1 MPSYSSVK
9 GYQVLEIMFV
19 SQEPAK
25 GHSLLV
31 PLRVVPVSAPALI
44 VLYSELSL
52 CVHSSLRT
60 RSAQEEGEVLP
71 LSLWREC
78 SGVEF

>member
-25 GHSLLV
+25 GHSLLADSSARGPCLCTSPHCPV
-31 PLRVVPVSAPALI
+31 FRVISVCSLVCEDEVS
-44 VLYSELSL
+44 
-52 CVHSSLRT
+52 
-60 RSAQEEGEVLP
+60 
-71 LSLWREC
+71 
-78 SGVEF
+78 SGGG

>member
-31 PLRVVPVSAPALI
+31 PLRVVPVSALTPEGQRQDLT
-44 VLYSELSL
+44 LLLS
-52 CVHSSLRT
+52 
-60 RSAQEEGEVLP
+60 
-71 LSLWREC
+71 
-78 SGVEF
+78 